1 MTANVARR
9 YYPRLSELVTL
20 QDLPAYL
27 QFIQTGANA
36 VFSNLHYKNLQYS
49 KSPKGDAAF
58 YSLDL
63 VSSQKLSVP
72 IPGGMELVLNPDYDV
87 NISSIPISI
96 QYQWGIL
103 AYLTN
108 FNLKGF
114 DFSVQ
119 SMYKLG
125 LQVFRMTDEEL
136 IGHTLTQLV
145 KPVNEAKRYVQ
156 LVNDLNAKYGTNI
169 LAPNDENES
178 LKELVSRIVTQ
189 GNFPVPL
196 PDVIYETYLNDV
208 DQALKILNVESF
220 FSIMMPNGIEAY
232 LKSLIKPSFKA
243 SLKLSAALEF
253 PRSILVPVYDQNGN
267 HPTNPTLTPNPKPAP
282 YSVIP
287 ADATGSPKVLLNMG
301 EALFYVDSETGLGYS
316 KDITL
321 STNLP
326 AQIGNTGFI
335 INFENVKID
344 VSTQTNIPEATADGR
359 PNDFVG
365 VFMGEA
371 EIILPSSFTKA
382 TTSTI
387 PGTNALRKIVG
398 KNILAGTGGFSGI
411 VGLETNV
418 AGAIPFKIGNFEI
431 AITDVG
437 LNFHMNKL
445 LSSTIAAKLKIPAL
459 SNGGSA
465 VYADVNVFIKDSDN
479 FKVTG
484 NFKANP
490 LTISCFDVFDFN
502 IETIAY
508 EEINNRKALG
518 LSGVL
523 SFKNDIAGLGDLL
536 PKNIA
541 IEKLIIYDDGD
552 IDFKLGSIP
561 VPPFNLK
568 LGVVEIG
575 VHGLSYTVSK
585 LGTRKY
591 GVISFDGNVN
601 SGVGGF
607 NGQAN
612 GVKLYFSIDGG
623 STDIFLRVES
633 IRVSIKIP
641 ADATPE
647 QARVLIDG
655 FLSVRNTSDAPN
667 APTEYGGGIA
677 ITLNDLGISAGASM
691 KMTPSVPSF
700 IVDLGLELSVPIPLG
715 PTGLGLYGFRGLI
728 GNNYHVNREEDET
741 WWKYYKRKD
750 PREGIHIDGNKFIG
764 DTGFNLGAGT
774 TIGTIGDSGY
784 ALNSKVFVMLG
795 LPRLLLLQ
803 GQTAMLKK
811 RLGLNDPQDPPFVSF
826 MAIDEESISSGM
838 GINYLAPAEGED
850 AGKVINMQGLS
861 QMAFFYKDSSA
872 WYVNFGKD
880 LPVEERMRARLFD
893 LIDAYAYLTLPT
905 NTDDF
910 RLPFVPS
917 LASFTHNGQS
927 LSAEVIDENGYS
939 YFEANRLVNV
949 NRNML
954 PYEVAHNLTPE
965 DLLSTTDNYFNLG
978 GEKTKPFS
986 LGIEYGLLNL
996 NPDKELPNVAHD
1008 KVYPA
1013 GTEYK
1018 DFKGGSEIDE
1028 TILVLDNSNPLYT
1041 HLELEE
1047 GIHKYALYGVNW
1059 FSRASSVS
1067 AEDALETTFVNKNI
1081 KPPVNLQA
1089 HYIQRE
1095 DPVVFTSIAEQNE
1108 LEQRINAT
1116 PEIPDPNLTRVT
1128 FDWNGYQNGNYQ
1140 DAKEVHFYFRGD
1152 LPETVKGKIS
1162 LLTEVSGTGNYLV
1175 TTDKIKLISTDGSFM
1190 EPIVAY
1196 PQKMVGSELKTQSG
1210 AFKIISCSANAQ
1222 GYLECVI
1229 EPPISPKLIQESN
1242 ELTDGIEYRAK
1253 QQQLLPQ
1260 LNEYFSVRANI
1271 TSQDD
1276 WYKLDSP
1283 SNKVVITN
1291 FVDANSNPHTEEFID
1306 SDNKV
1311 LTQVV
1316 GGIFKETGSVTKL
1329 DDEVTGM
1336 DDLYEITLSY
1346 NLSLV
1351 PPGNNGNN
1359 VNYHEGSV
1367 RLKTTSGKIRELRV
1381 FSISGFGTSSLTLL
1395 AHDVNADASDP
1406 IKTSGVNFINFH
1418 PGYRIYLSSEGDF
1431 YSENIEPGLGS
1442 DLKKTWLAA
1451 KSYDFDNDYYVTDP
1465 FLAPFSTPVTLLA
1478 TREKQPLAPGNF
1490 VVNTKFATRPDSFG
1504 KASYSIDL
1512 LLGEEKPFSTAFYR
1526 TTNKAI
1532 LSVLYDESTLSTV
1545 LENLKDIEVN
1555 NDEDRRFEEL
1565 VAGTLNENGDAFK
1578 EYNGYALPL
1587 PTLNEGES
1595 QGTAAEIVQRV
1606 KNRIESTLLPVT
1618 AEPCIYSFI
1627 KTRNSGLTS
1636 NKKPVLTD
1644 DSGNLLLVNDVNFDP
1659 YPFMSKVNVSGE
1671 GLRYTDYTLSG
1682 NSNARYF
1689 YAFKHQADNLKMSA
1703 WSDIVGPVSLIN
1715 SSMFEAPIIEKYEIL
1730 LANKVL
1736 ETKPSVKFSIQ
1747 PFPEITGVKN
1757 VRLYRTFS
1765 SASAKNLLS
1774 MDVVGDFDL
1783 TQEEVIDSFN
1793 SIVMPPTEE
1802 DIFYRLVGL
1811 REVRTEQKL
1820 DEQNP
1825 NSEFKTEIYFSEATD
1840 VVVVQLPDNI
1850 NPSSPELKCTCTG
1863 NSANQLLNVAIEF
1876 DAVMYKGTYYLYK
1889 LNNNG
1894 AWEIIDQIENAANT
1908 NNLSFSLGDLIYSDG
1923 TNRINHLFKVVVR
1936 NKSGLFSPDQNQVNP
1951 VSLFVPSPSVI
1962 GSRMV
1967 CINQTA
1973 TYKIMKSN
1981 NENTLEWKM
1990 NNGIVGNA
1998 DNVNLTWTSNGVFQV
2013 EVKETNPES
2022 GLSYVHAIQVAV
2034 KQLPV
2039 PSING
2044 PINVCTYTELY
2055 YETTEVMGNYYNWL
2069 VQGGTIISG
2078 QGTHLVGV
2086 IWNEAGTGIIKVQ
2099 ESNGGCVVESS
2110 SLGVSV
2116 LAKPNP
2122 ILVVDSNTVC
2132 TGQQLEFEIIN
2143 FDHATSYTWEHNGQM
2158 IYHVEGVVRITWDTD
2173 GVKNIRVIATN
2184 GSCSIESNIVIVEV
2198 LISPLSGM
2206 IVGLTNPPINVPLQ
2220 YTKSDYYSGNDIEW
2234 TISGNGVINSGQGTD
2249 TIEVIWQVVGLA
2261 EWIEVVESNISC
2273 NSPSVHLDVF
2283 PQ

>member
-125 LQVFRMTDEEL
+125 LQVFRITDEEL

-208 DQALKILNVESF
+208 DQALKILNVENF

-267 HPTNPTLTPNPKPAP
+267 HPTNPALTPNPKPAP

-301 EALFYVDSETGLGYS
+301 EALFYVDSDTGLGYS

-641 ADATPE
+641 ANATPE

-667 APTEYGGGIA
+667 APTEYGGGIS
-677 ITLNDLGISAGASM
+677 ITLNDLGISAGAAM
-691 KMTPSVPSF
+691 KMTPSIPSF

-795 LPRLLLLQ
+795 LPKLLLLQ
-803 GQTAMLKK
+803 GQTAVLKK

-838 GINYLAPAEGED
+838 GVNYLAPAEGED
-850 AGKVINMQGLS
+850 AGAVINMQGLS

-893 LIDAYAYLTLPT
+893 LIDAYAYLMI
-905 NTDDF
+905 
-910 RLPFVPS
+910 S
-917 LASFTHNGQS
+917 AKGIKAGAGASMGVNISAGPLKVGANLCMAAGGQIS
-927 LSAEVIDENGYS
+927 
-939 YFEANRLVNV
+939 F
-949 NRNML
+949 
-954 PYEVAHNLTPE
+954 
-965 DLLSTTDNYFNLG
+965 
-978 GEKTKPFS
+978 KPFQM
-986 LGIEYGLLNL
+986 
-996 NPDKELPNVAHD
+996 
-1008 KVYPA
+1008 
-1013 GTEYK
+1013 
-1018 DFKGGSEIDE
+1018 GG
-1028 TILVLDNSNPLYT
+1028 
-1041 HLELEE
+1041 
-1047 GIHKYALYGVNW
+1047 
-1059 FSRASSVS
+1059 FM
-1067 AEDALETTFVNKNI
+1067 
-1081 KPPVNLQA
+1081 
-1089 HYIQRE
+1089 
-1095 DPVVFTSIAEQNE
+1095 
-1108 LEQRINAT
+1108 
-1116 PEIPDPNLTRVT
+1116 
-1128 FDWNGYQNGNYQ
+1128 
-1140 DAKEVHFYFRGD
+1140 
-1152 LPETVKGKIS
+1152 
-1162 LLTEVSGTGNYLV
+1162 EVSGEAFVRVYKFGIGLGVRTMLAAEGP
-1175 TTDKIKLISTDGSFM
+1175 KPFIIKGSFEVSIGLPWPFDDIRLSVNM
-1190 EPIVAY
+1190 EWKRVNRSTPDLSSIPLLDASKSIPVN
-1196 PQKMVGSELKTQSG
+1196 
-1210 AFKIISCSANAQ
+1210 AFSMHT
-1222 GYLECVI
+1222 
-1229 EPPISPKLIQESN
+1229 QES
-1242 ELTDGIEYRAK
+1242 
-1253 QQQLLPQ
+1253 
-1260 LNEYFSVRANI
+1260 F
-1271 TSQDD
+1271 
-1276 WYKLDSP
+1276 
-1283 SNKVVITN
+1283 
-1291 FVDANSNPHTEEFID
+1291 
-1306 SDNKV
+1306 
-1311 LTQVV
+1311 
-1316 GGIFKETGSVTKL
+1316 
-1329 DDEVTGM
+1329 
-1336 DDLYEITLSY
+1336 
-1346 NLSLV
+1346 
-1351 PPGNNGNN
+1351 
-1359 VNYHEGSV
+1359 
-1367 RLKTTSGKIRELRV
+1367 
-1381 FSISGFGTSSLTLL
+1381 
-1395 AHDVNADASDP
+1395 
-1406 IKTSGVNFINFH
+1406 
-1418 PGYRIYLSSEGDF
+1418 
-1431 YSENIEPGLGS
+1431 
-1442 DLKKTWLAA
+1442 
-1451 KSYDFDNDYYVTDP
+1451 
-1465 FLAPFSTPVTLLA
+1465 PV
-1478 TREKQPLAPGNF
+1478 
-1490 VVNTKFATRPDSFG
+1490 
-1504 KASYSIDL
+1504 
-1512 LLGEEKPFSTAFYR
+1512 
-1526 TTNKAI
+1526 
-1532 LSVLYDESTLSTV
+1532 
-1545 LENLKDIEVN
+1545 
-1555 NDEDRRFEEL
+1555 
-1565 VAGTLNENGDAFK
+1565 
-1578 EYNGYALPL
+1578 
-1587 PTLNEGES
+1587 
-1595 QGTAAEIVQRV
+1595 
-1606 KNRIESTLLPVT
+1606 
-1618 AEPCIYSFI
+1618 
-1627 KTRNSGLTS
+1627 
-1636 NKKPVLTD
+1636 
-1644 DSGNLLLVNDVNFDP
+1644 
-1659 YPFMSKVNVSGE
+1659 
-1671 GLRYTDYTLSG
+1671 
-1682 NSNARYF
+1682 
-1689 YAFKHQADNLKMSA
+1689 
-1703 WSDIVGPVSLIN
+1703 
-1715 SSMFEAPIIEKYEIL
+1715 
-1730 LANKVL
+1730 
-1736 ETKPSVKFSIQ
+1736 
-1747 PFPEITGVKN
+1747 
-1757 VRLYRTFS
+1757 
-1765 SASAKNLLS
+1765 
-1774 MDVVGDFDL
+1774 
-1783 TQEEVIDSFN
+1783 
-1793 SIVMPPTEE
+1793 
-1802 DIFYRLVGL
+1802 
-1811 REVRTEQKL
+1811 
-1820 DEQNP
+1820 
-1825 NSEFKTEIYFSEATD
+1825 
-1840 VVVVQLPDNI
+1840 
-1850 NPSSPELKCTCTG
+1850 
-1863 NSANQLLNVAIEF
+1863 
-1876 DAVMYKGTYYLYK
+1876 
-1889 LNNNG
+1889 
-1894 AWEIIDQIENAANT
+1894 
-1908 NNLSFSLGDLIYSDG
+1908 
-1923 TNRINHLFKVVVR
+1923 
-1936 NKSGLFSPDQNQVNP
+1936 
-1951 VSLFVPSPSVI
+1951 
-1962 GSRMV
+1962 
-1967 CINQTA
+1967 
-1973 TYKIMKSN
+1973 
-1981 NENTLEWKM
+1981 
-1990 NNGIVGNA
+1990 
-1998 DNVNLTWTSNGVFQV
+1998 
-2013 EVKETNPES
+2013 
-2022 GLSYVHAIQVAV
+2022 
-2034 KQLPV
+2034 
-2039 PSING
+2039 
-2044 PINVCTYTELY
+2044 
-2055 YETTEVMGNYYNWL
+2055 
-2069 VQGGTIISG
+2069 
-2078 QGTHLVGV
+2078 
-2086 IWNEAGTGIIKVQ
+2086 
-2099 ESNGGCVVESS
+2099 
-2110 SLGVSV
+2110 
-2116 LAKPNP
+2116 
-2122 ILVVDSNTVC
+2122 
-2132 TGQQLEFEIIN
+2132 
-2143 FDHATSYTWEHNGQM
+2143 
-2158 IYHVEGVVRITWDTD
+2158 
-2173 GVKNIRVIATN
+2173 
-2184 GSCSIESNIVIVEV
+2184 
-2198 LISPLSGM
+2198 
-2206 IVGLTNPPINVPLQ
+2206 
-2220 YTKSDYYSGNDIEW
+2220 
-2234 TISGNGVINSGQGTD
+2234 
-2249 TIEVIWQVVGLA
+2249 
-2261 EWIEVVESNISC
+2261 
-2273 NSPSVHLDVF
+2273 
-2283 PQ
+2283 